1 MVRRLSGKALHLHRL
16 PYFLAP
22 RLQAVLLVLVPR
34 VGVAKGW
41 RPGTAVTVTE
51 GAGVTLKGS
60 EWPLTDPEGIRQ
72 GARNSWEQR
81 EAPGLAAGEA

>member
-1 MVRRLSGKALHLHRL
+1 M
-16 PYFLAP
+16 
-22 RLQAVLLVLVPR
+22 
-34 VGVAKGW
+34 AKGW